1 VADLL
6 IFGPDGVIGNRLRY
20 PRRMRAAQ
28 GARHGRRPLAPDQR
42 PLRPRRRASLG
53 HQLNAAL
60 VRKLL
65 RAVERGRRVN
75 TGEGDPPLEIAS
87 IMKILPHRYPFLLVD
102 RVIELDPGR
111 RIVALKNVTCNEP
124 FFQGHWPGRP
134 IMPGVLLIEA
144 LAQAAG
150 VMFGDL
156 VDSDEQVALMV
167 SINDV
172 KIRRPVVPGDQ
183 LLLEVTGVRVKS
195 STAHVKGVARVGAH
209 VAAEAEIRFVM
220 VEKDRAA

>member
-1 VADLL
+1 
-6 IFGPDGVIGNRLRY
+6 
-20 PRRMRAAQ
+20 
-28 GARHGRRPLAPDQR
+28 
-42 PLRPRRRASLG
+42 
-53 HQLNAAL
+53 
-60 VRKLL
+60 
-65 RAVERGRRVN
+65 
-75 TGEGDPPLEIAS
+75 
-87 IMKILPHRYPFLLVD
+87 MKILPHRYPFLLVD
-102 RVIELDPGR
+102 RVLELDPGR

-156 VDSDEQVALMV
+156 VDTDEQVALMV

-183 LLLEVTGVRVKS
+183 LLLEVTGLRVKS
-195 STAHVKGVARVGAH
+195 STAHVKGVARVGEH